1 MTWTQDEADRIHRCR
16 ECGEIGRY
24 KKVMNV
30 RGRLSLYCHEEE
42 KSCFNYVTRNFLQEA
57 MAARG

>member
-1 MTWTQDEADRIHRCR
+1 MTWSQDEADRIHRCR

-24 KKVMNV
+24 KKVLNI

-42 KSCFNYVTRNFLQEA
+42 QSCYNYVTRNFLQEA